1 MGLIG
6 VIGQFNGV
14 NFKEIIDFV
23 EFLLQRTGR
32 VLAESEIH
40 VFTLSSNFTVFSTCA

>member
-32 VLAESEIH
+32 VLAESEILDK
-40 VFTLSSNFTVFSTCA
+40 VKTCNFTVFSTCA